1 MYGKI
6 VISYK
11 EAEMKRKRCVAML
24 LAGGQGSR
32 LGLLTKSIAKPA
44 VSFGGKYRIID
55 FSLSNCVNSGIDTVG
70 ILIQYRPLVL
80 NRYVSTGEAWD
91 LDVAEGGVYILP
103 PYEVQTGGEWYEG
116 TADSIYHNI
125 PFIDMYNPENVL
137 ILSGDHIYK
146 MDYSVMQDYHENTES
161 DLTVSVIEVPMEE
174 ASRFGIMSVD
184 SEDRITKFSEKPKNP
199 DSNLASMGVYI
210 FSWPVL
216 RQALIEDRED
226 PDSSHD
232 FGKNII
238 PKLLNEGKKLSAY
251 RFKGYWRDVGTISS
265 YYDSQ
270 MEMMEETEL
279 HIFSDD
285 MKIYSNNNNHQPL
298 VIGPKGTA
306 EASLISNGCDVNGT
320 VKKSILGS
328 GVVVEEG
335 AVVEKSIVLP
345 DAHIGA
351 GCHIVNAI
359 INEGVIVG
367 DGEKIGDA
375 DGETEVYGEARLSI

>member
-1 MYGKI
+1 
-6 VISYK
+6 
-11 EAEMKRKRCVAML
+11 MKKKRCVAML

-80 NRYVSTGEAWD
+80 NRYVSMGEAWD

-103 PYEVQTGGEWYEG
+103 PYAVQTGGEWYEG

-125 PFIDMYNPENVL
+125 DFIDMYDPDNVL

-146 MDYSVMQDYHENTES
+146 MDYDAMQNYHEDTGS

-184 SEDRITKFSEKPKNP
+184 SEDRITKFSEKPAQP
-199 DSNLASMGVYI
+199 DSNLASMGVYV

-216 RQALIEDRED
+216 RKALLEDHED
-226 PDSSHD
+226 PASEHD

-238 PKLLNEGKKLSAY
+238 PKLLREDRKLSAY
-251 RFKGYWRDVGTISS
+251 RFRGYWKDVGTISS
-265 YYDSQ
+265 YYESQ
-270 MEMMEETEL
+270 MEMMEDTEL
-279 HIFSDD
+279 QIFSND
-285 MKIYSNNNNHQPL
+285 MKIYSNNNHQPL
-298 VIGPKGTA
+298 VIGLKGNA
-306 EASLISNGCDVNGT
+306 EKSLISNGCNVNGT
-320 VKKSILGS
+320 VKGSILGS
-328 GVVVEEG
+328 GVVVEKDTVIEN
-335 AVVEKSIVLP
+335 SIILP
-345 DAHIGA
+345 DAHSRE
-351 GCHIVNAI
+351 GCRIVNAI
-359 INEGVIVG
+359 INEGVEVP
-367 DGEKIGDA
+367 DGEVIGDA
-375 DGETEVYGEARLSI
+375 DGETIVYGEARLSI